1 MSPSEAFETYYALGT
16 KRNLLRLAKVV
27 GQDFETLK
35 NWSDGYA
42 WDEKIE
48 ARDKELDRVVESE
61 YRRRTQQIRN
71 SLVNQV
77 QRLLEDMDKCKLGLP
92 FSITSPAD
100 FRCVSQAYKELVQA
114 NVMAI
119 SKGIDVSGGKAPKTW
134 SDLIQQLEYIEEA
147 DKSEDGV

>member
-1 MSPSEAFETYYALGT
+1 MSPSEAFETYYTLGT

-100 FRCVSQAYKELVQA
+100 FRCVSQAYKELIQA